1 MSRVPNVFT
10 VFGRGAGPITPET
23 VRKLA
28 GRRKDLEKKVGK
40 TPEWFRCLEEKINT
54 LFSIILGWSEGTCQ
68 DLSFG
73 AVVLAAFA
81 LAYFLNPWD
90 LVPDFL
96 PLAGYMDDA
105 AVILWAWESLKPVI
119 KKYAGWKNL
128 DLSHYW

>member
-1 MSRVPNVFT
+1 MSDVPTVFK

-23 VRKLA
+23 IRQLA
-28 GRRKDLEKKVGK
+28 GKKRDLEKKVRK

-54 LFSIILGWSEGTCQ
+54 LLSIILGWSEGTCQ
-68 DLSFG
+68 DLAFG

-96 PLAGYMDDA
+96 PLAGFIDDA
-105 AVILWAWESLKPVI
+105 AVILWVWESLKPVLKI
-119 KKYAGWKNL
+119 FAGGKGKY
-128 DLSHYW
+128 